1 MMKYEKEIDKLLEEL
16 FRADWMSDEDYS
28 NFVKE
33 VLSQT
38 GISKQLL
45 SEQMELGV
53 MNGFDIETQ
62 IEAVKKA
69 VKGEETGG

>member
-1 MMKYEKEIDKLLEEL
+1 MKHEKEIDKLLEEL

-69 VKGEETGG
+69 VREEESGG

>member
-1 MMKYEKEIDKLLEEL
+1 MKYEKEIDKLLEEL

-33 VLSQT
+33 VLDQT
-38 GISKQLL
+38 GISKQIL
-45 SEQMELGV
+45 SDQMELGV

-62 IEAVKKA
+62 IEAVKKE
-69 VKGEETGG
+69 VKGEETGS

>member
-69 VKGEETGG
+69 VKSEEAGG

>member
-1 MMKYEKEIDKLLEEL
+1 MMKHEKEIDKLLEEL

-69 VKGEETGG
+69 VKGEEAGG

>member
-1 MMKYEKEIDKLLEEL
+1 MKYEKEIDKLLEEL

-38 GISKQLL
+38 GISKQIL

-69 VKGEETGG
+69 VREEESGG

>member
-1 MMKYEKEIDKLLEEL
+1 MKYEKEIDKLLEEL

-38 GISKQLL
+38 GISKQIL

-69 VKGEETGG
+69 VKGEEAGG

>member
-16 FRADWMSDEDYS
+16 FRADWMSDEDYY

-38 GISKQLL
+38 GISKQIL

-69 VKGEETGG
+69 VKGEEAGG

>member
-38 GISKQLL
+38 GISKQIL

-62 IEAVKKA
+62 IEAVKKE
-69 VKGEETGG
+69 VKGEEAGG

>member
-1 MMKYEKEIDKLLEEL
+1 MMKHEKEIDKLLEEL

-69 VKGEETGG
+69 VREEESGG

>member
-38 GISKQLL
+38 GISKQIL

-69 VKGEETGG
+69 VREEESGG

>member
-69 VKGEETGG
+69 VKGEEAGG

>member
-1 MMKYEKEIDKLLEEL
+1 MKYEKEIDKLLEEL
-16 FRADWMSDEDYS
+16 FRADWMSDEDYY

-38 GISKQLL
+38 GISKQIL

-69 VKGEETGG
+69 VKGEEAGG

>member
-38 GISKQLL
+38 GISKQIL

-69 VKGEETGG
+69 VKGEEAGG